1 MLKNVLPEDSAAAD
15 LSDSNVLVIGGA
27 SGVGSATAVAL
38 ASRGASVTI
47 IGASETRCGAV
58 LDQMRAVSPL
68 NSEASFAFHVIDFHH
83 ADAILLTTYLTTY
96 ANAHP
101 RLDMLVLSPFTDDS
115 DDPSRRKASLD
126 IVGASYTLVSTLA
139 PLLNS
144 TATHAGIRSR
154 VLVVGDP
161 SAENEETRAVCEGLN
176 WVTLELAAE
185 CRDVVFVHVH
195 PGQVRGA
202 VSKAPFVMRVIGNLL
217 GASASVEEV
226 AKRMVFYLTTF
237 ASDDSEGSSR
247 NAYLIDDKGNDV
259 SWSSP
264 PSDSPEAIELDA
276 IIRKWTVL
284 PSAASPTPSAAG
296 SFR

>member
-1 MLKNVLPEDSAAAD
+1 MPKNVLPEDSTVAD
-15 LSDSNVLVIGGA
+15 LSDSNVLVVGGA
-27 SGVGSATAVAL
+27 SGIGSATAVAL

-47 IGASETRCGAV
+47 IGASETRCSAV
-58 LDQMRAVSPL
+58 IDQMRSVSPL
-68 NSEASFAFHVIDFHH
+68 NTEASFAFHVIDFHH
-83 ADAILLTTYLTTY
+83 ADAILLTTYLTNF

-144 TATHAGIRSR
+144 TATHAGRRSR

-161 SAENEETRAVCEGLN
+161 SAENEETRAVCDGLN

-202 VSKAPFVMRVIGNLL
+202 ISKAPFVMRVIGNLL
-217 GASASVEEV
+217 GGSVEEV
-226 AKRMVFYLTTF
+226 AKRMVFYLKTF
-237 ASDDSEGSSR
+237 ASEDSEGSSR
-247 NAYLIDDKGNDV
+247 NVYLIDDKGNDV

-276 IIRKWTVL
+276 VIRKWAVL